1 MPTRK
6 LETKP
11 LSADDLVTLAK
22 VENAEEIERVS
33 KLATLLMGAGVT
45 LQDVRPDLVEP
56 LSRILGRAQK
66 DGDGT
71 CGTAGCC

>member
-1 MPTRK
+1 MPERK

-11 LSADDLVTLAK
+11 LSADDLVNLAK
-22 VENAEEIERVS
+22 VENAEEIERVG
-33 KLATLLMGAGVT
+33 KLATLMMGAGVT

-56 LSRILGRAQK
+56 LSRILGRAQE
-66 DGDGT
+66 GNGN